1 MKNRQIIFPEIN
13 KANLIEVEYKK
24 PAAGEVVVKT
34 AYSTI
39 SAGTERANITGDPN
53 VGGKGAPSV
62 KFPRSVGYSSAGEV
76 VEVGDGVES
85 VSVGDRVVVYW
96 GKHKAYNTMPEGN
109 LVKIPDGI
117 GLDAAAISFI
127 ATFPLAAIRKTNL
140 EIGESAL
147 VMGLGLLG
155 QLAVRL
161 LRAAGAAPIIAADPV
176 ESRRAE
182 AIAGGADYALDPLA
196 VGFAD
201 RVRELTGGGANVA
214 IEVTGLGA
222 GLDGALDCMAK
233 YGRVALLGCTR
244 DKDFAIDYYRKVH
257 YPGITLIGAHTR
269 ARPDLESHHG
279 YYTHADDIKA
289 VLRLVSFGRLDLSSM
304 IRETHR
310 PEECGEV
317 FTRLVEDREFPI
329 VVQFDWRNM

>member
-1 MKNRQIIFPEIN
+1 MKNSQIVFTDKN
-13 KANLIEVEYKK
+13 KAELLSVEYKK
-24 PAAGEVVVKT
+24 PAAGEVVVRT

-39 SAGTERANITGDPN
+39 SAGTEKANITGDPN
-53 VGGKGAPSV
+53 VSGANAPSV

-76 VEVGDGVES
+76 VEVGDGVTG

-109 LVKIPDGI
+109 VVKIPDGI
-117 GLDAAAISFI
+117 GLDAAAIAFI

-140 EIGESAL
+140 EIGEPAL

-161 LRAAGAAPIIAADPV
+161 LRVAGAAPIIAADPV

-182 AIAGGADYALDPLA
+182 ALAGGADYALNPLDED
-196 VGFAD
+196 FAE
-201 RVRELTGGGANVA
+201 RVKALTGGGVNVA
-214 IEVTGLGA
+214 IEVTGIGA

-244 DKDFAIDYYRKVH
+244 DKNFTIDYYKKVH
-257 YPGITLIGAHTR
+257 FPGITLIGAHTK

-279 YYTHADDIKA
+279 YYTHADDIRA
-289 VLRLVSFGRLDLSSM
+289 VLKLVSGGRLNLASM

-317 FTRLVEDREFPI
+317 FTRLIEDREFPI